1 MRLNPDCIR
10 DILLSVEESTEVNV
24 LFVYDRDSRG
34 GTRLGNYDHDV
45 IRYHIR
51 QCMWADLITGYNEW
65 DCGSYIKIHDL
76 APAGHEFLANTRS
89 PKLWESLKNSCAQAG
104 VDSLSA
110 LLQGAAKLATSALL
124 SRITSGS

>member
-34 GTRLGNYDHDV
+34 GTRLGDYAHDV

-51 QCMWADLITGYNEW
+51 QCKWADLITDYNEW
-65 DCGSYIKIHDL
+65 DCGGYIKIHDL
-76 APAGHEFLANTRS
+76 TPRGHEFLANTRS
-89 PKLWESLKNSCAQAG
+89 SNLWETLKESSAQAG

-110 LLQGAAKLATSALL
+110 LIQGAAKFAASALL
-124 SRITSGS
+124 SRITSGG